1 MKKRPIILFFFLM
14 VLFTACSKKQETMEQ
29 LIDRGMRTALQQCKA
44 MAASLEQQNELL
56 PRSINPGT
64 GELIT
69 SRSGWWCSGFFPG
82 TLWYLYEYTGD
93 EELKTLAEKF
103 TARVEKEKYNTGTHD
118 LGFML
123 YCSFGNG
130 LRLTQNETYPEVL
143 ETGSRSLI
151 TRYNPVVG
159 LIRSWDSNRDKWQYP
174 VIIDNMMNLEMLMW
188 AFRYTGDSAFYRIAV
203 SHADKTI
210 ANHFRDDNSSFHV
223 VSYDTLSGVPHIK
236 QTHQGA
242 SDSSIW
248 SRGQAWG
255 LYGYT
260 MMYRETGKKAYL
272 DQANKIA
279 GLMINHPN
287 FPADGIPYWDYLA
300 PGIPNEPRD
309 ASAAAVMAS
318 ALIELSGYAADE
330 ELKNH
335 YLRIAETQLRTL
347 ASPEYLA
354 ERGTNGNFILKH
366 SVGSKPHNL
375 EVDVPLT
382 YADYYFTE
390 ALLRYKKRSCR

>member
-1 MKKRPIILFFFLM
+1 MKRHFILFFFLP
-14 VLFTACSKKQETMEQ
+14 LLLTSCGKKQETMEQ
-29 LIDRGMRTALQQCKA
+29 LADRSIQTAVQQAKA
-44 MAASLEQQNELL
+44 MATALEQQNDLL

-64 GELIT
+64 GELVT
-69 SRSGWWCSGFFPG
+69 SKSRWWCSGFFPG

-93 EELKTLAEKF
+93 EELKTMAEAY
-103 TARVEKEKYNTGTHD
+103 TARIEKEKYNTGTHD

-130 LRLTQNETYPEVL
+130 LRLTGNETYPEVL
-143 ETGSRSLI
+143 ETGSRSLV

-159 LIRSWDSNRDKWQYP
+159 LIRSWDHNREKWQYP

-188 AFRYTGDSAFYRIAV
+188 AFGHTGDSAFYNVAV

-210 ANHFRDDNSSFHV
+210 ANHFREDNSSYHV
-223 VSYDTLSGVPHIK
+223 VSYDTLTGMPYLK

-260 MMYRETGKKAYL
+260 MMYRETGKTEYL

-287 FPADGIPYWDYLA
+287 FPVDGVPYWDYLA
-300 PGIPNEPRD
+300 PAIPNEPRD
-309 ASAAAVMAS
+309 ASAAAIMAS
-318 ALIELSGYAADE
+318 ALIELSGYAGTEA
-330 ELKNH
+330 LKSR

-354 ERGTNGNFILKH
+354 EPGSNGNFILKH
-366 SVGSKPHNL
+366 SVGSKPNQS

-382 YADYYFTE
+382 YADYYFAE
-390 ALLRYKKRSCR
+390 AILRYKKLL

>member
-1 MKKRPIILFFFLM
+1 MMKKHVILFFLLP
-14 VLFTACSKKQETMEQ
+14 VLLAGCGKRQETMEQ
-29 LIDRGMRTALQQCKA
+29 LADRSIQTAVQHAKA
-44 MAASLEQQNELL
+44 MAAALGQQEDLL
-56 PRSINPGT
+56 PRSIHPET

-69 SRSGWWCSGFFPG
+69 SESRWWCSGFFPG

-93 EELKTLAEKF
+93 EELKTEAGRY
-103 TARVEKEKYNTGTHD
+103 TARIEKEKYNTGTHD

-130 LRLTQNETYPEVL
+130 FRLTQNETYPEVL
-143 ETGSRSLI
+143 ETGSRSLM

-159 LIRSWDSNRDKWQYP
+159 LIRSWDHNREKWQYP

-188 AFRYTGDSAFYRIAV
+188 AFRQTGDSAFYKVAV
-203 SHADKTI
+203 SHADKTM
-210 ANHFRDDNSSFHV
+210 ANHFREDNSSYHV
-223 VSYDTLSGVPHIK
+223 VSYDTLTGLPSLK

-260 MMYRETGKKAYL
+260 MMYRETGKKEYL

-279 GLMINHPN
+279 GLMISHPN
-287 FPADGIPYWDYLA
+287 FPPDGIPYWDYLA
-300 PGIPNEPRD
+300 PGIPDEPRD
-309 ASAAAVMAS
+309 ASAAAIMAS
-318 ALIELSGYAADE
+318 ALIELSGYAGAE
-330 ELKNH
+330 EMKNQ
-335 YLRIAETQLRTL
+335 YLRVAETQLRTL

-354 ERGTNGNFILKH
+354 EPGTNGNFILKH
-366 SVGSKPHNL
+366 SVGSKPHHS

-382 YADYYFTE
+382 YADYYFAE
-390 ALLRYKKRSCR
+390 AILRYKKLL